1 MAKKISFMTKHGEKT
16 FTARGL
22 SKKAKSAAAKKRAAK
37 ACRRGGK
44 DWRKKVAAGNFKAA
58 QFVACK

>member
-1 MAKKISFMTKHGEKT
+1 MSKVSFKTKRGKVIT

-22 SKKAKSAAAKKRAAK
+22 SKKAKSAAAKRRAAQ